1 MAAKSSARE
10 LALSASRPALVNAAP
25 DLSKALGRWR
35 EHLRSERRVAGN
47 TLEAYERD
55 VWQFL
60 AFLTDHLGGP
70 PGIRAIGGLTISD
83 LRAYLAGRRKD
94 GAGPRTLAR
103 GLSGVRSLMRFLER
117 TAGISAAALQ
127 TLRTPKQPKTL
138 PKPIEIERAIRLT
151 DPDEQLTEEPWI
163 AARDAAVLSL
173 LYGSGL
179 RISEALS
186 LTRGEAPV
194 PGVETL
200 RIAGKGGKTRLVPV
214 LPMVSR
220 AVADYLALCPY
231 RGDAEAPLFVGARG
245 GPLRAR
251 IVQKAVERL
260 RSVLGLPP
268 SATPHALRH
277 SFATHLLSASGD
289 LRTIQELLGHSSLS
303 TTQVYTAIE
312 IDRLLAI
319 YDEAH
324 PRAARRA

>member
-1 MAAKSSARE
+1 MNASARE
-10 LALSASRPALVNAAP
+10 VGLSRPALVNAAP
-25 DLSKALGRWR
+25 DLGQALGRWH
-35 EHLRSERRVAGN
+35 EHLRSERRLAAK

-55 VWQFL
+55 AAQFL
-60 AFLTDHLGGP
+60 SFLTGHLGGP
-70 PGIRAIGGLTISD
+70 PGVKAIGKLTTSD
-83 LRAYLAGRRKD
+83 LRAYLADRRKD

-117 TAGISAAALQ
+117 SAGISTAALQ

-138 PKPIEIERAIRLT
+138 PKPIGMERAIRLT
-151 DPDEQLTEEPWI
+151 DPDEQLAGEPWI

-186 LTRGEAPV
+186 LTRGEAPL

-200 RIAGKGGKTRLVPV
+200 RIVGKGGKARLVPV

-220 AVADYLALCPY
+220 AVADYLALSPY
-231 RGDAEAPLFVGARG
+231 RGGAEAPLFVGARG

-277 SFATHLLSASGD
+277 SFATHLLSAGGD

-303 TTQVYTAIE
+303 TTQVYTAVE
-312 IDRLLAI
+312 SDRLLAV
-319 YDEAH
+319 YDQAH